1 MLRRRPF
8 LMTPAALLAA
18 PALGQDARAKTLRFV
33 PHASLTSLDP
43 VWTTAWI
50 TRFHAYAVYD
60 TLYSIGADLVPK
72 PQMAAGHV
80 VEDDGLRW
88 TITLRPGLRF
98 HDGEPVRAR
107 DAAASLARWAKRDG
121 FGQTLWQA
129 MAEVSAPDDARL
141 VIRLHRPFPLLLDA
155 IAKLAPCFVMP
166 ERIAATDAFTA
177 VTDPVGSGPFRFR
190 RDEWLPGS
198 RAVYERF
205 EGYQPRPEPPDML
218 GGGKPVHFARF
229 EWVIM
234 PDPGTAAAALQS
246 GEVDWWEN
254 PPNDLLPPLQ
264 RNRNVVVRELD
275 NFGYVTVLRP
285 NHLHPPFDNP
295 AFRRALWPAISQTD
309 VMTAV
314 VGTDSST
321 WTDRMGFFTPGTP
334 LASEAGMARLT
345 APRDLEA
352 ARRAIAASGYRGER
366 VGQLMAT
373 DNPSQVAAG
382 KVVHDLLKRL
392 GVNAELVATDWGT
405 VVQRR
410 ASREP
415 VEKGGWSLF
424 ISNIT
429 GADTLNP
436 AANHVLRA
444 SGLSGTWFGWPGSP
458 RIEALREAWF
468 AAPDLAAQQAICREI
483 QEQAFEDTPY
493 WPLGHYRQP
502 AAYRKELTGFVRAPA
517 PLAWGVRRG

>member
-8 LMTPAALLAA
+8 LAASTALLAA
-18 PALGQDARAKTLRFV
+18 PARGQTSRAATLRFV
-33 PHASLTSLDP
+33 PHANLTSLDP

-60 TLYSIGADLVPK
+60 TLYSIGADLAPK
-72 PQMAAGHV
+72 PQMAAGHT

-88 TITLRPGLRF
+88 TITLRPGLTF

-107 DAAASLARWAKRDG
+107 DAVASLARWAKRDS
-121 FGQTLWQA
+121 FGQTLWQSV
-129 MAEVSAPDDARL
+129 AEVQALDDLRL
-141 VIRLHRPFPLLLDA
+141 EIRLHRAFPLLLDA
-155 IAKLAPCFVMP
+155 IAKLAPAFVMP

-177 VTDPVGSGPFRFR
+177 ITDATGSGPFRFR

-198 RAVYERF
+198 RAVYEKF

-218 GGGKPVHFARF
+218 TGGKQVHVQRF
-229 EWVIM
+229 EWHIM

-254 PPNDLLPPLQ
+254 PPNDLLPPLK
-264 RNRNVVVRELD
+264 RNRNVVVQELD

-295 AFRRALWPAISQTD
+295 AFRRALWPALSQTD

-314 VGTDSST
+314 VGTDSAL

-334 LASEAGMARLT
+334 LASDAGMQRIT

-352 ARRAIAASGYRGER
+352 AKRLIAESGYRGER
-366 VGQLMAT
+366 IVQLMAT

-382 KVVHDLLKRL
+382 NVIYDMLKKL
-392 GVNAELVATDWGT
+392 GLNAELVATDWGT

-429 GADTLNP
+429 GADTLSP
-436 AANHVLRA
+436 ATNHVMRS
-444 SGLSGTWFGWPGSP
+444 SGLEGTWFGWPRSE
-458 RIEALREAWF
+458 RLEALRSAWF
-468 AAPDLAAQQAICREI
+468 AAPDLAAQQRICRET
-483 QEQAFEDTPY
+483 QEQAFEDAPY
-493 WPLGHYRQP
+493 YPLGQYRQP
-502 AAYRKELTGFVRAPA
+502 AAFRRELQGFIRAPV
-517 PLAWGVRRG
+517 PLAWGVRRA